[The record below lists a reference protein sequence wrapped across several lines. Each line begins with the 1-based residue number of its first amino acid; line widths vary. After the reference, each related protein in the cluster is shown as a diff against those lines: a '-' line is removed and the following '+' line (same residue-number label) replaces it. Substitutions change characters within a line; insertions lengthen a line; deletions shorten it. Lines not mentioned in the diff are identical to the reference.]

1 MSVRSNWGR
10 GKSSAGSRRSVTLP
24 ADLEAELD
32 KVRKAAPPP
41 PSDDPIYKYLS
52 RVYRL
57 QRKIASS
64 SDWQKVIQRY
74 RGAHASRTSKKY
86 PSVVIKLTAGD
97 HITSNMKYKYVTAL
111 EYAFAKNVESKNL
124 KDFIKQRGGL
134 NKCVE
139 LWNKKH
145 GGRPQKKRRKKNP

>member
-1 MSVRSNWGR
+1 MSVRSNWGQR
-10 GKSSAGSRRSVTLP
+10 KRVPVTLP
-24 ADLEAELD
+24 ADLEAELER
-32 KVRKAAPPP
+32 VCKAAPPP
-41 PSDDPIYKYLS
+41 PSDGPIYKYLS

-111 EYAFAKNVESKNL
+111 EYAFANNVQSKNL
-124 KDFIKQRGGL
+124 KAFIKRQGGL
-134 NKCVE
+134 NKCVK
-139 LWNKKH
+139 LWSKKTWW
-145 GGRPQKKRRKKNP
+145 QTSKKVGKENP